1 MVHRSQSGR
10 SGLTMRRNL
19 QIAFKRL
26 STQSIYYRFLQVFA
40 QLTDQQARDFA
51 NLDYYQRM
59 ALVAET
65 QEAGESNLIGVA
77 CYAYPGDESGLAE
90 SAVVVIDEYQK
101 RGLGSLLLR
110 RLVRYARSHDVRAFL
125 ATVHVSNAQIMRFI
139 KRSGFPAEKKMIE
152 PGVWEI
158 RIRFKMESDRR
169 GRFRG
174 CLLGLAALERFERSA
189 DPFSG
194 STDPRSAGN
203 GSIMRL
209 APEPMFFAR
218 RPEEAD
224 VVHSSPSLQKA
235 ACVHFAALTAKIWYI
250 SFW

>member
-1 MVHRSQSGR
+1 MTPPNDQHASPEVFNQYPQEWVEQVILQDGTQVTIRPIR
-10 SGLTMRRNL
+10 PDDAPKL

-65 QEAGESNLIGVA
+65 QEAGESSLIGVA
-77 CYAYPGDESGLAE
+77 RYAVLSGDEPGLAE

-101 RGLGSLLLR
+101 RGLGSLLLQ

-158 RIRFKMESDRR
+158 RIR
-169 GRFRG
+169 
-174 CLLGLAALERFERSA
+174 
-189 DPFSG
+189 
-194 STDPRSAGN
+194 
-203 GSIMRL
+203 
-209 APEPMFFAR
+209 
-218 RPEEAD
+218 
-224 VVHSSPSLQKA
+224 LQDG
-235 ACVHFAALTAKIWYI
+235 I
-250 SFW
+250 